1 MWCQLQTQW
10 RYSMNGPTGLDY
22 TAVIAF
28 LKVQD
33 LDEPLT
39 DILELIAA
47 CELETL
53 QVLAEVN

>member
-1 MWCQLQTQW
+1 
-10 RYSMNGPTGLDY
+10 MNGPTGLDY